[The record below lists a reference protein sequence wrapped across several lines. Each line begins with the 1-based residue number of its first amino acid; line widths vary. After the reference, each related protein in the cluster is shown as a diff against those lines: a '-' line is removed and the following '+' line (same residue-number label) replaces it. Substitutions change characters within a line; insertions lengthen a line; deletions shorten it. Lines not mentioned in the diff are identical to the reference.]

1 MFAAVRREYVDIL
14 SRMEKLKAEKKVKTV
29 TYQQLLARKLT
40 YQNMLSL
47 YQLYGLTE
55 EKDMGKRR
63 NLRGIWIDS
72 SKRGN
77 LV

>member
-1 MFAAVRREYVDIL
+1 MEAFEAMFAAVRREYADIL

-55 EKDMGKRR
+55 EKDMGEAAEFAR
-63 NLRGIWIDS
+63 NMEM
-72 SKRGN
+72 
-77 LV
+77 